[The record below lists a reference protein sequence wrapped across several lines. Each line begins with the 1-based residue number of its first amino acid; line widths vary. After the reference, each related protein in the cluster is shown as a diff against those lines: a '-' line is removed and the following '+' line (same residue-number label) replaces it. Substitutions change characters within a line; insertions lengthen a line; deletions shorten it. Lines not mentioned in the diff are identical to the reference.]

1 MTLTFRVDEA
11 GERLDTFLAQRC
23 PDLSRSRIQALTAE
37 GFVAVDGAQAKPA
50 VRLREGQTVSLV
62 VPPPAP
68 STLVPQAMDLVV
80 AYEDADLLVIDKPAG
95 LVTHPAPGHPDQ
107 TLANAVLAHCPDL
120 EGVGGEIRP
129 GLVHRLD
136 RDTSGLI
143 VVAKN
148 DAAQAGLSGQF
159 KDRTVSKAYLAAVT
173 GHPDPERATIDAPIG
188 RHPRSRTRMAV
199 VQARGRE
206 AVTEYDVLRR
216 LSGYSLLEARPRT
229 GRTHQIRVHLASI
242 GHPVAGD
249 VTYGK
254 PAPGLDRHFLHAHRL
269 AFDHPRTGKSL
280 ERLELESPLPGESP
294 SHALQVLR
302 SSWPFT
308 ALEPSPLPP

>member
-23 PDLSRSRIQALTAE
+23 PDLSRSRIQALAAE
-37 GFVAVDGAQAKPA
+37 GFVAVDGAPSKPA
-50 VRLREGQTVSLV
+50 LRLRDGQTVSLV

-80 AYEDADLLVIDKPAG
+80 VYEDADLLVIDKPAG
-95 LVTHPAPGHPDQ
+95 LVTHPAPGHPDR

-148 DAAQAGLSGQF
+148 DAAQTGLSSQF
-159 KDRTVSKAYLAAVT
+159 KARIVSKAYLAVVT
-173 GHPDPERATIDAPIG
+173 GHPEPERAIIDAPVG

-199 VQARGRE
+199 VSTGRE

-216 LSGYSLLEARPRT
+216 LSGYSLVEARPRT

-249 VTYGK
+249 ATYGK
-254 PAPGLDRHFLHAHRL
+254 PAPGLDRHFLHACRL
-269 AFDHPRTGKSL
+269 AFDHPRTGN
-280 ERLELESPLPGESP
+280 RLELESALPED
-294 SHALQVLR
+294 LR
-302 SSWPFT
+302 TWLDT
-308 ALEPSPLPP
+308 VG

>member
-1 MTLTFRVDEA
+1 MTRTFRVDEG
-11 GERLDTFLAQRC
+11 GERLDSFLARRC
-23 PDLSRSRIQALTAE
+23 PDLSRSRIQALTAD
-37 GFVAVDGAQAKPA
+37 GCVTVDGGAAKPA
-50 VRLREGQTVSLV
+50 ARLREGQTVSLV

-68 STLVPQAMDLVV
+68 SRLTPQAMDLDV

-95 LVTHPAPGHPDQ
+95 LVTHPAPGHPDH

-159 KDRTVSKAYLAAVT
+159 KERTVSKAYLAVVT
-173 GHPDPERATIDAPIG
+173 GYPEPERATIDAPIG

-199 VQARGRE
+199 VSTGRE

-216 LSGYSLLEARPRT
+216 MRGYSLVETRPRT
-229 GRTHQIRVHLASI
+229 GRTHQIRVHLASV

-249 VTYGK
+249 AVYGRT
-254 PAPGLDRHFLHAHRL
+254 APGLDRHFLHAHRL
-269 AFDHPRTGKSL
+269 AFSHPRTGK
-280 ERLELESPLPGESP
+280 RLALESPLPSD
-294 SHALQVLR
+294 LR
-302 SSWPFT
+302 AW
-308 ALEPSPLPP
+308 LEAMEP

>member
-23 PDLSRSRIQALTAE
+23 PDLSRSRIQALTTE
-37 GFVAVDGAQAKPA
+37 GCVTVDGSLSKPSA
-50 VRLREGQTVSLV
+50 RLREGQIVTLV
-62 VPPPAP
+62 VPPPSPAA
-68 STLVPQAMDLVV
+68 LVPQAIDLVV
-80 AYEDADLLVIDKPAG
+80 AYEDSDLLVVDKPAG
-95 LVTHPAPGHPDQ
+95 LVTHPAPGHPDH

-148 DAAQAGLSGQF
+148 DAAQTGLSAQF
-159 KDRTVSKAYLAAVT
+159 KDRTVAKAYLAAVT
-173 GHPDPERATIDAPIG
+173 GHPDPERAVIDAPIG
-188 RHPRSRTRMAV
+188 RHPRSRTRMAIV
-199 VQARGRE
+199 TTGRE

-216 LSGYSLLEARPRT
+216 LRGYALLEARPRT

-249 VTYGK
+249 ATYGK

-269 AFDHPRTGKSL
+269 AFTHPRNRN
-280 ERLELESPLPGESP
+280 RLELESPLPADLQSFLDAASP
-294 SHALQVLR
+294 
-302 SSWPFT
+302 
-308 ALEPSPLPP
+308 

>member
-37 GFVAVDGAQAKPA
+37 GCVTVDGAPAKPA
-50 VRLREGQTVSLV
+50 ARLREGQTVSLV
-62 VPPPAP
+62 VPPPVP
-68 STLVPQAMDLVV
+68 SSLVPQAMDLHVV
-80 AYEDADLLVIDKPAG
+80 HEDSDLLVIDKPAG
-95 LVTHPAPGHPDQ
+95 LVTHPAPGHPDH

-136 RDTSGLI
+136 KDTSGLI

-148 DAAQAGLSGQF
+148 DTAQAGLSAQF

-173 GHPDPERATIDAPIG
+173 GHPDPERAIIDAPIG

-199 VQARGRE
+199 VSTGRG
-206 AVTEYDVLRR
+206 AVTEYDVLRHLR
-216 LSGYSLLEARPRT
+216 GYSLVEARPRT
-229 GRTHQIRVHLASI
+229 GRTHQIRVHLASV

-249 VTYGK
+249 ATYGR

-269 AFDHPRTGKSL
+269 AFDHPRTGH
-280 ERLELESPLPGESP
+280 RLELESPLPKDLQAFLDSYHP
-294 SHALQVLR
+294 SFR
-302 SSWPFT
+302 P
-308 ALEPSPLPP
+308 

>member
-1 MTLTFRVDEA
+1 MTLTFRVDEG
-11 GERLDTFLAQRC
+11 GERLDSFLAQRC

-37 GFVAVDGAQAKPA
+37 GCVTVDGSPAKPSA
-50 VRLREGQTVSLV
+50 RLRAGQAVSLV

-68 STLVPQAMDLVV
+68 STLVPQAMDLHVV
-80 AYEDADLLVIDKPAG
+80 YEDSDLLVIDKPAG
-95 LVTHPAPGHPDQ
+95 LVTHPAPGHPDH

-136 RDTSGLI
+136 KDTSGLI

-148 DAAQAGLSGQF
+148 DAAQTGLSGQF

-173 GHPDPERATIDAPIG
+173 GHPEPERAIIDAPIG

-199 VQARGRE
+199 VSTGRD

-216 LSGYSLLEARPRT
+216 LRGYGLVEARPRT
-229 GRTHQIRVHLASI
+229 GRTHQIRVHMASV

-249 VTYGK
+249 ATYGH
-254 PAPGLDRHFLHAHRL
+254 PAPGLERHFLHAHRL
-269 AFDHPRTGKSL
+269 AFTHPRTGN
-280 ERLELESPLPGESP
+280 RLKLESPLPKD
-294 SHALQVLR
+294 LQTFRDSVSL
-302 SSWPFT
+302 
-308 ALEPSPLPP
+308 AQQEH

>member
-23 PDLSRSRIQALTAE
+23 PDLSRSRIQALTTE
-37 GFVAVDGAQAKPA
+37 GCVTVDGSPSKPA
-50 VRLREGQTVSLV
+50 ARLREGQTVTLV
-62 VPPPAP
+62 VPPPSPA
-68 STLVPQAMDLVV
+68 TLVPQAIDLVV
-80 AYEDADLLVIDKPAG
+80 AYEDPDLLVVDKPAG
-95 LVTHPAPGHPDQ
+95 LVTHPAPGHPDH

-120 EGVGGEIRP
+120 EGVGGEVRP

-136 RDTSGLI
+136 MDTSGLI

-148 DAAQAGLSGQF
+148 DAAQSGLSAQF
-159 KDRTVSKAYLAAVT
+159 KDRTVAKAYLAAVT
-173 GHPDPERATIDAPIG
+173 GYPDPERAVIDAPIG
-188 RHPRSRTRMAV
+188 RHPRSRTRMAIV
-199 VQARGRE
+199 TTGRE

-216 LSGYSLLEARPRT
+216 LRGYALLEARPKT

-249 VTYGK
+249 ATYGV

-269 AFDHPRTGKSL
+269 AFTHPRTGD
-280 ERLELESPLPGESP
+280 RLELESPLPNDLQAFL
-294 SHALQVLR
+294 HAVDQGR
-302 SSWPFT
+302 
-308 ALEPSPLPP
+308 

>member
-50 VRLREGQTVSLV
+50 LRLRQGQTVSLL

-68 STLVPQAMDLVV
+68 STLAPQAMDLVV
-80 AYEDADLLVIDKPAG
+80 VYEDPDLVVIDKPAG
-95 LVTHPAPGHPDQ
+95 LVTHPAPGHPDH

-120 EGVGGEIRP
+120 EGVGGEVRP

-148 DAAQAGLSGQF
+148 DAAQAGLSAQF

-173 GHPDPERATIDAPIG
+173 GRPEPERATIDAPIG
-188 RHPRSRTRMAV
+188 RHPRSRTRMAIV
-199 VQARGRE
+199 ATGRE

-216 LSGYSLLEARPRT
+216 LRGYSLVEARPRT

-254 PAPGLDRHFLHAHRL
+254 SAAGLDRHFLHAHRL
-269 AFDHPRTGKSL
+269 AFDHPRTGK
-280 ERLELESPLPGESP
+280 RLELESALPED
-294 SHALQVLR
+294 LR
-302 SSWPFT
+302 VW
-308 ALEPSPLPP
+308 LETVAG

>member
-23 PDLSRSRIQALTAE
+23 PDLSRSRIQALTT
-37 GFVAVDGAQAKPA
+37 GGCVTIDGAPAKPSA
-50 VRLREGQTVSLV
+50 RLRQGQTVSLV

-68 STLVPQAMDLVV
+68 STLIPQAMDLPVV
-80 AYEDADLLVIDKPAG
+80 YEDSALLVIDKPAG
-95 LVTHPAPGHPDQ
+95 LVTHPAPGHPDH

-136 RDTSGLI
+136 KDTSGLI

-148 DAAQAGLSGQF
+148 DTAQTGLSAQF

-173 GHPDPERATIDAPIG
+173 GHPEPERATIDAPIG

-199 VQARGRE
+199 VSTGRD
-206 AVTEYDVLRR
+206 AATEYDLLRR
-216 LSGYSLLEARPRT
+216 LRGYSLVEARPRT
-229 GRTHQIRVHLASI
+229 GRTHQIRVHMASI

-249 VTYGK
+249 AIYGT

-269 AFDHPRTGKSL
+269 AFDHPRTGN
-280 ERLELESPLPGESP
+280 RLKLESPLPKD
-294 SHALQVLR
+294 LQSFLDSV
-302 SSWPFT
+302 SQ
-308 ALEPSPLPP
+308 

>member
-80 AYEDADLLVIDKPAG
+80 VYEDPDLLVIDKPAG

-148 DAAQAGLSGQF
+148 DAAQAGLSAQF

-173 GHPDPERATIDAPIG
+173 GHPDPERATIDAPVG
-188 RHPRSRTRMAV
+188 RHPRSRTRMAIV
-199 VQARGRE
+199 TTGRE
-206 AVTEYDVLRR
+206 AVTEYDMLRR
-216 LSGYSLLEARPRT
+216 LRGYALVEARPRT
-229 GRTHQIRVHLASI
+229 GRTHQIRVHMASI

-249 VTYGK
+249 TTYGV

-269 AFDHPRTGKSL
+269 AFTHPRTGD
-280 ERLELESPLPGESP
+280 RLELESPLPDDLQDFLDSYDP
-294 SHALQVLR
+294 SLR
-302 SSWPFT
+302 P
-308 ALEPSPLPP
+308 

>member
-23 PDLSRSRIQALTAE
+23 PDLSRSRIQALTTA
-37 GFVAVDGAQAKPA
+37 GCVTVDGAPSKPA
-50 VRLREGQTVSLV
+50 ARLRKGQTVSLV

-80 AYEDADLLVIDKPAG
+80 AYEDSDLLVIDKPAG
-95 LVTHPAPGHPDQ
+95 LVTHPSPGHPDH

-148 DAAQAGLSGQF
+148 DDAQAGLSGQF

-173 GHPDPERATIDAPIG
+173 GHPEAERAIIDAPIG

-199 VQARGRE
+199 VTTGRD

-216 LSGYSLLEARPRT
+216 LRTYSLVEARPRT

-249 VTYGK
+249 AIYGR
-254 PAPGLDRHFLHAHRL
+254 PAPGLERHFLHAHRL
-269 AFDHPRTGKSL
+269 AFDHPRTG
-280 ERLELESPLPGESP
+280 ERLELESPLPND
-294 SHALQVLR
+294 LQAFLDSVVPVL
-302 SSWPFT
+302 
-308 ALEPSPLPP
+308 

>member
-37 GFVAVDGAQAKPA
+37 GCVTIDGAPAKPA
-50 VRLREGQTVSLV
+50 ARLRQGQTVSLV

-68 STLVPQAMDLVV
+68 SSLVPQAMDLHVV
-80 AYEDADLLVIDKPAG
+80 HEDRDLLVIDKPSG
-95 LVTHPAPGHPDQ
+95 LVTHPAPGHPDH
-107 TLANAVLAHCPDL
+107 TLANAVLAHCPNL

-136 RDTSGLI
+136 KDTSGLI

-148 DAAQAGLSGQF
+148 DTAQAGLSAQF

-173 GHPDPERATIDAPIG
+173 GHPDTERAIIDAPIG

-199 VQARGRE
+199 VSAGRD
-206 AVTEYDVLRR
+206 AITEYDVLRHLR
-216 LSGYSLLEARPRT
+216 GYSLVEARPKT
-229 GRTHQIRVHLASI
+229 GRTHQIRVHMASV

-249 VTYGK
+249 ATYGR
-254 PAPGLDRHFLHAHRL
+254 PAPGLDRHFLHAHCL
-269 AFDHPRTGKSL
+269 AFDHPRTGN
-280 ERLELESPLPGESP
+280 RLKLESPLPND
-294 SHALQVLR
+294 LQTFLDLYHFVLTT
-302 SSWPFT
+302 P
-308 ALEPSPLPP
+308 

>member
-37 GFVAVDGAQAKPA
+37 GCVTVDGAPAKPA
-50 VRLREGQTVSLV
+50 ARLREGQTVSLV
-62 VPPPAP
+62 VPPPVP
-68 STLVPQAMDLVV
+68 SSLVPQAMDLHVV
-80 AYEDADLLVIDKPAG
+80 HEDSDLLVIDKPAG
-95 LVTHPAPGHPDQ
+95 LVTHPAPGHPDH

-136 RDTSGLI
+136 KDTSGLI

-148 DAAQAGLSGQF
+148 DTAQAGLSAQF

-173 GHPDPERATIDAPIG
+173 GHPDPERAIIDAPIG

-199 VQARGRE
+199 VSTGRD
-206 AVTEYDVLRR
+206 AVTEYDVLRHLR
-216 LSGYSLLEARPRT
+216 GYSLVEARPRT
-229 GRTHQIRVHLASI
+229 GRTHQIRVHLASV

-249 VTYGK
+249 AVYGH

-269 AFDHPRTGKSL
+269 AFDHPRTGQQAETGVPPAQRPTSIP
-280 ERLELESPLPGESP
+280 RLIP
-294 SHALQVLR
+294 SVIPAL
-302 SSWPFT
+302 
-308 ALEPSPLPP
+308 

>member
-1 MTLTFRVDEA
+1 MTLTFRVEEA

-37 GFVAVDGAQAKPA
+37 GLVAVDGAQAKPA
-50 VRLREGQTVSLV
+50 VRLRQGQTVSLV
-62 VPPPAP
+62 VPPPTP
-68 STLVPQAMDLVV
+68 STLAPQPMDLVV
-80 AYEDADLLVIDKPAG
+80 TYEDPDLLVIDKPAG
-95 LVTHPAPGHPDQ
+95 LVTHPAPGHPDH

-120 EGVGGEIRP
+120 EGVGGEVRP

-148 DAAQAGLSGQF
+148 DSAQAGLSAQF
-159 KDRTVSKAYLAAVT
+159 KDRTVSKAYLAVVT

-188 RHPRSRTRMAV
+188 RHPTSRTRMAIV
-199 VQARGRE
+199 STGRD
-206 AVTEYDVLRR
+206 AVTDYDVLRR
-216 LSGYSLLEARPRT
+216 LRGYSLLEARPRT

-249 VTYGK
+249 ITYGK

-269 AFDHPRTGKSL
+269 AFDHPRTGK
-280 ERLELESPLPGESP
+280 RLELESPLPDE
-294 SHALQVLR
+294 LR
-302 SSWPFT
+302 TWLDAVDT
-308 ALEPSPLPP
+308 G

>member
-37 GFVAVDGAQAKPA
+37 GCVTVDGAPAKPA
-50 VRLREGQTVSLV
+50 ARLRQGQTVSLV

-68 STLVPQAMDLVV
+68 SSLVPQAMDLHVV
-80 AYEDADLLVIDKPAG
+80 HEDSDLLVIDKPAG
-95 LVTHPAPGHPDQ
+95 LVTHPAPGHPDH

-136 RDTSGLI
+136 KDTSGLI

-148 DAAQAGLSGQF
+148 DTAQAGLSAQF

-199 VQARGRE
+199 VSAGRD

-216 LSGYSLLEARPRT
+216 LRGYSLVEARPKT

-249 VTYGK
+249 ATYGR

-269 AFDHPRTGKSL
+269 AFDHPRTGN
-280 ERLELESPLPGESP
+280 RLKLESPLPKDLQAFLDSYHP
-294 SHALQVLR
+294 SF
-302 SSWPFT
+302 WP
-308 ALEPSPLPP
+308 

>member
-37 GFVAVDGAQAKPA
+37 GCVTVDGAPAKPA
-50 VRLREGQTVSLV
+50 ARLREGQTVSLV
-62 VPPPAP
+62 VPPPVP
-68 STLVPQAMDLVV
+68 SSLVPQAMDLHVV
-80 AYEDADLLVIDKPAG
+80 HEDSDLLVIDKPAG
-95 LVTHPAPGHPDQ
+95 LVTHPAPGHPDH

-136 RDTSGLI
+136 KDTSGLI

-148 DAAQAGLSGQF
+148 DAAQAGLSAQF

-199 VQARGRE
+199 VSTGRG
-206 AVTEYDVLRR
+206 AVTEYDVLRHLR
-216 LSGYSLLEARPRT
+216 GYSLVEARPRT
-229 GRTHQIRVHLASI
+229 GRTHQIRVHMASV

-249 VTYGK
+249 ATYGR
-254 PAPGLDRHFLHAHRL
+254 PTRRGSTA
-269 AFDHPRTGKSL
+269 T
-280 ERLELESPLPGESP
+280 
-294 SHALQVLR
+294 
-302 SSWPFT
+302 SSTPT
-308 ALEPSPLPP
+308 A

>member
-23 PDLSRSRIQALTAE
+23 PDLSRSRIQALTTE
-37 GFVAVDGAQAKPA
+37 GCVTVDGAPSKPA
-50 VRLREGQTVSLV
+50 ARLRKGQTVSLV

-95 LVTHPAPGHPDQ
+95 LVTHPSPGHPDH

-159 KDRTVSKAYLAAVT
+159 KDRTVSKAYIAAVT
-173 GHPDPERATIDAPIG
+173 GHPEAERAIIDAPIG

-199 VQARGRE
+199 VTTGRD

-216 LSGYSLLEARPRT
+216 LRTYSLVEARPRT

-249 VTYGK
+249 AIYGR
-254 PAPGLDRHFLHAHRL
+254 PAPGLERHFLHAHRL
-269 AFDHPRTGKSL
+269 AFDHPRTG
-280 ERLELESPLPGESP
+280 ERLELESPLPND
-294 SHALQVLR
+294 LQAFLDSVVPVL
-302 SSWPFT
+302 
-308 ALEPSPLPP
+308 

>member
-23 PDLSRSRIQALTAE
+23 PDLSRTRIQALTTE
-37 GFVAVDGAQAKPA
+37 GFVTVDGDSAKPA
-50 VRLREGQTVSLV
+50 ARLRQGQTVSLV

-68 STLVPQAMDLVV
+68 SSLVPQAMDLHVV
-80 AYEDADLLVIDKPAG
+80 YEDSDLLVIDKPAG
-95 LVTHPAPGHPDQ
+95 LVTHPAPGHPDH

-148 DAAQAGLSGQF
+148 DTAQAGLSAQF

-188 RHPRSRTRMAV
+188 RHPRSRTRMAIV
-199 VQARGRE
+199 SAGRD
-206 AVTEYDVLRR
+206 AVTEYDVLRQLR
-216 LSGYSLLEARPRT
+216 GYSLVEARPRT
-229 GRTHQIRVHLASI
+229 GRTHQIRVHMASI

-249 VTYGK
+249 ATYGR

-269 AFDHPRTGKSL
+269 AFDHPRTGN
-280 ERLELESPLPGESP
+280 RLELESPLPKD
-294 SHALQVLR
+294 LQTFLDSVAFAPR
-302 SSWPFT
+302 
-308 ALEPSPLPP
+308 EH

>member
-23 PDLSRSRIQALTAE
+23 PDLSRSRIQALTT
-37 GFVAVDGAQAKPA
+37 GGCVTVDGSPAKPA
-50 VRLREGQTVSLV
+50 ARLREGQTVTLV
-62 VPPPAP
+62 VPPPAT
-68 STLVPQAMDLVV
+68 SALVPQAIDLDVV
-80 AYEDADLLVIDKPAG
+80 YEDGDLLVVDKPAG
-95 LVTHPAPGHPDQ
+95 LVTHPAPGHPDH

-148 DAAQAGLSGQF
+148 DAAQSGLSAQF
-159 KDRTVSKAYLAAVT
+159 KDRTVSKAYLAVVT
-173 GHPDPERATIDAPIG
+173 GYPDPERAVIDAPVG

-199 VQARGRE
+199 VTTGRE

-216 LSGYSLLEARPRT
+216 LRGYSLLEARPRT

-249 VTYGK
+249 TTYGR
-254 PAPGLDRHFLHAHRL
+254 PAPGLGRHFLHAHRL
-269 AFDHPRTGKSL
+269 AFTHPRTGD
-280 ERLELESPLPGESP
+280 RLELESPLPDD
-294 SHALQVLR
+294 LR
-302 SSWPFT
+302 TWLDTLGGTS
-308 ALEPSPLPP
+308 

>member
-1 MTLTFRVDEA
+1 MTLTFRVDEG
-11 GERLDTFLAQRC
+11 GERLDSFLARRC
-23 PDLSRSRIQALTAE
+23 PDLSRSRIQALTAQ
-37 GFVAVDGAQAKPA
+37 GHVTVDGGTTKPA
-50 VRLREGQTVSLV
+50 ARLREGQTISLV

-68 STLVPQAMDLVV
+68 SRLTPQAMDLHVV
-80 AYEDADLLVIDKPAG
+80 YEDADLLVIDKPAG
-95 LVTHPAPGHPDQ
+95 LVTHPAPGHPDH

-120 EGVGGEIRP
+120 EGVGGEVRP

-159 KDRTVSKAYLAAVT
+159 KERAVSKAYLAAVT
-173 GHPDPERATIDAPIG
+173 GYPEPERAVIDAPVG

-199 VQARGRE
+199 VSTGRE

-216 LSGYSLLEARPRT
+216 LRGYSLVEARPRT
-229 GRTHQIRVHLASI
+229 GRTHQIRVHLASV

-249 VTYGK
+249 AVYGR
-254 PAPGLDRHFLHAHRL
+254 PAPGLARHFLHARRL
-269 AFDHPRTGKSL
+269 AFDHPRTGR
-280 ERLELESPLPGESP
+280 RLELECELPDDLRAWLDAVA
-294 SHALQVLR
+294 SHSHVGSQHNV
-302 SSWPFT
+302 
-308 ALEPSPLPP
+308 

>member
-1 MTLTFRVDEA
+1 MTLTFRVDEP

-37 GFVAVDGAQAKPA
+37 GFVAVDGAQAKRA
-50 VRLREGQTVSLV
+50 VRLRQGQTVSLV

-68 STLVPQAMDLVV
+68 STLVPQPMDLVV
-80 AYEDADLLVIDKPAG
+80 VYEDRDLLVVDKPAG
-95 LVTHPAPGHPDQ
+95 LVTHPAPGHPDH

-120 EGVGGEIRP
+120 EGVGGEVRP

-136 RDTSGLI
+136 KDTSGLI

-148 DAAQAGLSGQF
+148 DAAQASLSSQF

-173 GHPDPERATIDAPIG
+173 GYPDPERATIDAPIG
-188 RHPRSRTRMAV
+188 RHPGSRTRMAV
-199 VQARGRE
+199 VSTGRE
-206 AVTEYDVLRR
+206 AATEYDVLRR
-216 LSGYSLLEARPRT
+216 LRGYSLLKARPRT

-249 VTYGK
+249 ATYGK

-269 AFDHPRTGKSL
+269 AFDHPRTAK
-280 ERLELESPLPGESP
+280 RLELQSPLPGDLQAFLDAS
-294 SHALQVLR
+294 AL
-302 SSWPFT
+302 
-308 ALEPSPLPP
+308 

>member
-1 MTLTFRVDEA
+1 MTLTFRVEEA

-23 PDLSRSRIQALTAE
+23 PDLSRSRIQSLTAE
-37 GFVAVDGAQAKPA
+37 GLVAVDGAQAKPA
-50 VRLREGQTVSLV
+50 ARLREGQTVSLV

-68 STLVPQAMDLVV
+68 STLVPQAMDLAVV
-80 AYEDADLLVIDKPAG
+80 YEDPDLLVIDKPAG

-120 EGVGGEIRP
+120 EGVGGEVRP

-148 DAAQAGLSGQF
+148 DAAQAGLSAQF
-159 KDRTVSKAYLAAVT
+159 KDRTVSKTYVAAVT

-188 RHPRSRTRMAV
+188 RHPTGRTRMAIV
-199 VQARGRE
+199 STGRD
-206 AVTEYDVLRR
+206 AVTDYDVLRR
-216 LSGYSLLEARPRT
+216 LRGYSLLEARPRT
-229 GRTHQIRVHLASI
+229 GRTHQIRVHLASV

-249 VTYGK
+249 TTYGK

-269 AFDHPRTGKSL
+269 AFDHPRTGK
-280 ERLELESPLPGESP
+280 RLELESPLPED
-294 SHALQVLR
+294 LQAFLDTV
-302 SSWPFT
+302 T
-308 ALEPSPLPP
+308 G

>member
-1 MTLTFRVDEA
+1 MTLTFRAEEA

-23 PDLSRSRIQALTAE
+23 PDLSRSRIQALTT
-37 GFVAVDGAQAKPA
+37 GGYVTVDGSPSKPA
-50 VRLREGQTVSLV
+50 ARLREGQTVSLV

-68 STLVPQAMDLVV
+68 SALVPQAIDLDVV
-80 AYEDADLLVIDKPAG
+80 YEDSDLLVIDKPAG
-95 LVTHPAPGHPDQ
+95 LVTHPAPGHPDH

-120 EGVGGEIRP
+120 EGVGGEVRP

-148 DAAQAGLSGQF
+148 DAAQTGLSAQF

-173 GHPDPERATIDAPIG
+173 GYPDPERAVIDAPIG
-188 RHPRSRTRMAV
+188 RHPRSRTRMAIV
-199 VQARGRE
+199 TTGRE
-206 AVTEYDVLRR
+206 AVTGYDVLRR
-216 LSGYSLLEARPRT
+216 LRGYSLLEARPRT

-249 VTYGK
+249 TTYGV

-269 AFDHPRTGKSL
+269 AFTHPRTGD
-280 ERLELESPLPGESP
+280 RLEVESPLPDD
-294 SHALQVLR
+294 LR
-302 SSWPFT
+302 TWLDTLGGTS
-308 ALEPSPLPP
+308 

>member
-37 GFVAVDGAQAKPA
+37 GCVTVDGAPAKPA
-50 VRLREGQTVSLV
+50 ARLREGQTVSLV

-68 STLVPQAMDLVV
+68 STLIPQAMDLPVV
-80 AYEDADLLVIDKPAG
+80 YEDSALLVIDKPAG
-95 LVTHPAPGHPDQ
+95 LVTHPAPGHPDH

-136 RDTSGLI
+136 KDTSGLI

-148 DAAQAGLSGQF
+148 DTAQTGLSAQF

-173 GHPDPERATIDAPIG
+173 GHPEPERATIDAPIG

-199 VQARGRE
+199 VSTGRD
-206 AVTEYDVLRR
+206 AVTEYDLLRR
-216 LSGYSLLEARPRT
+216 LRGCSLVEARPRT
-229 GRTHQIRVHLASI
+229 GRTHQIRVHLASV

-249 VTYGK
+249 AIYGH

-269 AFDHPRTGKSL
+269 AFTHPRTGN
-280 ERLELESPLPGESP
+280 RLKLESPLPND
-294 SHALQVLR
+294 LQTFLDSVDPA
-302 SSWPFT
+302 S
-308 ALEPSPLPP
+308 

>member
-1 MTLTFRVDEA
+1 MTLTFRVDDA

-37 GFVAVDGAQAKPA
+37 GFVAVDGAQVKPA
-50 VRLREGQTVSLV
+50 LRLREGQTVSLL

-80 AYEDADLLVIDKPAG
+80 VYEDPDLLVIDKPAG
-95 LVTHPAPGHPDQ
+95 LVTHPAPGHPDR

-120 EGVGGEIRP
+120 DGVGGEVRP

-148 DAAQAGLSGQF
+148 DAAQAGLSAQF
-159 KDRTVSKAYLAAVT
+159 KDRTVSKVYLAAVT
-173 GHPDPERATIDAPIG
+173 GHPEPERATIDAPIG

-199 VQARGRE
+199 VSTGRE

-216 LSGYSLLEARPRT
+216 LRGYSLVEARPRT
-229 GRTHQIRVHLASI
+229 GRTHQIRVHLASV

-249 VTYGK
+249 ATYGK
-254 PAPGLDRHFLHAHRL
+254 PAQGLDRHFLHACRL
-269 AFDHPRTGKSL
+269 AFDHPRTGR
-280 ERLELESPLPGESP
+280 RLELESVLPED
-294 SHALQVLR
+294 LR
-302 SSWPFT
+302 VW
-308 ALEPSPLPP
+308 LETVAG

>member
-1 MTLTFRVDEA
+1 MTLTFRVEEA

-50 VRLREGQTVSLV
+50 ARLREGQTVSLV

-68 STLVPQAMDLVV
+68 STLVPQAMDLEVV
-80 AYEDADLLVIDKPAG
+80 YEDPDLLVIDKPAG

-120 EGVGGEIRP
+120 EGVGGEVRP

-148 DAAQAGLSGQF
+148 DAAHAGLSDQF
-159 KDRTVSKAYLAAVT
+159 KDRTVSKTYVAAVT
-173 GHPDPERATIDAPIG
+173 GHPDPERAIIDAPIG
-188 RHPRSRTRMAV
+188 RHPSSRTRMAV
-199 VQARGRE
+199 VSTGRE

-216 LSGYSLLEARPRT
+216 LRGYSLLEARPGT

-249 VTYGK
+249 ATYGK

-269 AFDHPRTGKSL
+269 AFAHPRTGK
-280 ERLELESPLPGESP
+280 RLELESALPED
-294 SHALQVLR
+294 LQAWLDTVG
-302 SSWPFT
+302 T
-308 ALEPSPLPP
+308 G